1 MLSDQKKLWLEEY
14 KELGIEV
21 RQFNSETYAT
31 NRLMLPPLVIGLLVL
46 YGEVEKFLG
55 VEIKNPDAVHQLV
68 LFGCVMISLIWICNV
83 SRLAQLSYLDR
94 ATIRQREYNLG
105 LKGHG
110 KIYAIDEKMVKDL
123 PVTKILRHSGLRL
136 VGFGTYFFLLL
147 HFMLKS
153 MDFIKVPSLLIG
165 WHDVLILLFAI
176 LGGGGM
182 SFLIWRIYFKG
193 PSSSSGETPVKCQHI
208 ASEENS
214 EQEQKKRK
222 SPMKFLSIVLLVLC
236 SLLLFLF
243 IINLISF
250 SLDLQVSS
258 HTYLIRGMKYS
269 AKGNYD
275 KAIEAY
281 TRAIEMKVDYASAYA
296 LRAEA
301 YRTEGKNNLSSADWT
316 KAKEIR
322 EDK

>member
-1 MLSDQKKLWLEEY
+1 MLNDEKKLSLELY
-14 KELGIEV
+14 KELGLEV
-21 RQFNSETYAT
+21 RQLGLETYAT

-46 YGEVEKFLG
+46 YGAVEKFLG
-55 VEIKNPDAVHQLV
+55 GQVAISRDALC
-68 LFGCVMISLIWICNV
+68 LIWFGCALISLIWICNM
-83 SRLAQLSYLDR
+83 SRLAQLSHWHLE
-94 ATIRQREYNLG
+94 TQRRCECTLE
-105 LKGHG
+105 LIGHR
-110 KIYAIDEKMVKDL
+110 KVFNNDKQYA
-123 PVTKILRHSGLRL
+123 PRILRHSALRFI
-136 VGFGTYFFLLL
+136 GFGTYFFLLL
-147 HFMLKS
+147 HYILQS
-153 MDFIKVPSLLIG
+153 MDFITVSPWFIG

-193 PSSSSGETPVKCQHI
+193 PSSSSGETPMKCQHI

-281 TRAIEMKVDYASAYA
+281 TRAIEMKADYASAYA